1 MNFTVSYL
9 PEIAFIFM
17 LIFGR
22 LGTMIMIMPALGET
36 SVPTRMRLVMALAI
50 TLVFYP
56 VVVSFYPAG
65 LSDNIYRV
73 LAMLGAEI
81 VIGAFI
87 GLATRLITSVLQI
100 AGTII
105 ANQSGLAFAM
115 AFDPSQGVQG
125 ALFGNFL
132 SVVGITLI
140 FVTDMHFLAI
150 AAMHDSFELFPPGN
164 WVPIGDAAELIMNT
178 VAGVFSIGM
187 RMAAPFIVF
196 GLIFYFGLGLL
207 NRLMP
212 QMQIFFIAMPANII
226 IGLLMLMIL
235 LSTLMTWYLGHVE
248 DAFGQFLVR

>member
-1 MNFTVSYL
+1 MNFTISYL

-36 SVPTRMRLVMALAI
+36 TVPTRIRLSMALAI

-56 VVVSFYPAG
+56 VVAPFYPTG
-65 LSDNIYRV
+65 LAENIYRV
-73 LAMLGAEI
+73 LGMLGAEI
-81 VIGAFI
+81 IIGGFI

-100 AGTII
+100 AGTVI

-140 FVTDMHFLAI
+140 FATDTHYLTI
-150 AAMHDSFELFPPGN
+150 AAMHDSFELFPPGQ
-164 WVPIGDAAELIMNT
+164 WIPIGDAAELIMVT

-212 QMQIFFIAMPANII
+212 QMQIFFIAMPANIV
-226 IGLLMLMIL
+226 IGLLLLMIL
-235 LSTLMTWYLGHVE
+235 LSTMMMWYLGHVE
-248 DAFGQFLVR
+248 DAFSQFLVK

>member
-1 MNFTVSYL
+1 MNFTISYL
-9 PEIAFIFM
+9 PEIAFIFL

-36 SVPTRMRLVMALAI
+36 TVPTRIRLSMALAI

-56 VVVSFYPAG
+56 VVVSFYPTG
-65 LSDNIYRV
+65 LAENIYRA
-73 LAMLGAEI
+73 LGLLGAEI
-81 VIGAFI
+81 IIGGFI

-100 AGTII
+100 AGTVI

-140 FVTDMHFLAI
+140 FATDMHFLTI
-150 AAMHDSFELFPPGN
+150 AAMHDSFELFPPGQ
-164 WVPIGDAAELIMNT
+164 WIPIGDAAELIMNT

-212 QMQIFFIAMPANII
+212 QMQIFFIAMPANIV
-226 IGLLMLMIL
+226 IGLLLLMIL
-235 LSTLMTWYLGHVE
+235 LSTMMMWYLGHVE
-248 DAFGQFLVR
+248 DAFSQFLVR